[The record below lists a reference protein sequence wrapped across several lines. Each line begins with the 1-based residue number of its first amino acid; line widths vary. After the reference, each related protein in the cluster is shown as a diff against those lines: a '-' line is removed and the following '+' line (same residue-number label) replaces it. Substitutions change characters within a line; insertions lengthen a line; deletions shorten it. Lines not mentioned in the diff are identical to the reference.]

1 MTIKEL
7 RDRIIDWHSDEMD
20 FRIEDVFSWRG
31 SYAEPCCSL
40 SNKPTTKEYNLEQL
54 ERLTKFSFYGWKG
67 GYFNYTDND
76 TLHFESDYGS
86 YTSGEYLIK
95 FICANPTPI
104 IEHIFG

>member
-1 MTIKEL
+1 MTIRELKE
-7 RDRIIDWHSDEMD
+7 RIMSWHSDEMD
-20 FRIEDVFSWRG
+20 FCIEDVFSWRG
-31 SYAEPCCSL
+31 SYDEPCCAL
-40 SNKPTTKEYNLEQL
+40 SNRTTTKEDNLEQL

-67 GYFNYTDND
+67 GYFNYNDND